1 MIVRKIFLL
10 LVFIGLAVVLESSIS
25 WAASPQQ
32 SVESIVDGAILI
44 LNDEKLDLQ
53 EKKARIRSIILDS
66 VDFRS
71 MSQRILSRNW
81 QKANDEERERFI
93 QLFTDLLQ
101 TTYIDRIE
109 EYSDERMEYVRERIK
124 GDRAI
129 VDTLFITKKKQISI
143 NYKLIRKEGKWWV
156 FDIVIEE
163 VSLISNYRETYSE
176 IVMRDGIE
184 GLLTRME
191 NKIEELKASRKGS

>member
-10 LVFIGLAVVLESSIS
+10 LVFIGLAVVLDSSIS
-25 WAASPQQ
+25 RAASPQQ

-53 EKKARIRSIILDS
+53 EKKARIRSIVLDS

-81 QKANDEERERFI
+81 QKANEEERERFI
-93 QLFTDLLQ
+93 QLFTDLLE
-101 TTYIDRIE
+101 TTFIDRIE

-129 VDTLFITKKKQISI
+129 VDTLFITKKKQIPI